1 MSSIMTVLVLF
12 GFVWSFHA
20 LTQEERN
27 IVVEFHNALRSNVD
41 PPAAN
46 MEKMVSRLMNKL
58 IRMLQHKLIKCGLIG
73 VSLRPIHCFTPYLEK

>member
-1 MSSIMTVLVLF
+1 MVDYTSILIAKMVGTSSIMTVFVLF
-12 GFVWSFHA
+12 GFMWSFHA

-46 MEKMVSRLMNKL
+46 MEKMVRPFTNKL
-58 IRMLQHKLIKCGLIG
+58 ILHYK
-73 VSLRPIHCFTPYLEK
+73 